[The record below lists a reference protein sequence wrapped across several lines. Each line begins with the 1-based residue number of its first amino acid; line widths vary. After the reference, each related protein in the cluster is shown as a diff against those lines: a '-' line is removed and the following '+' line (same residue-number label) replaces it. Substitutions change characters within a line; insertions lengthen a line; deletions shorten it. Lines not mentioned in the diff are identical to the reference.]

1 MYLRSLAIL
10 GMSMAAVALAGCS
23 TKNYGRQPDLTSF
36 EKTALSCREIDLE
49 QAKVQGFIQH
59 VNEESG
65 FDGRSVLSFL
75 GDFGI
80 GNTMEKHNALASA
93 TTRLAEL
100 NNLRSTKCTSY
111 LSSAYMPPPSA
122 QAPTP
127 VPPAMLG
134 TKSKEE
140 QIYELQQDRGISYE
154 EYQYRYRKITDQP

>member
-1 MYLRSLAIL
+1 MYSKGLAMLSI
-10 GMSMAAVALAGCS
+10 AVGVLVSSGCS

-59 VNEESG
+59 VNEESE

-80 GNTMEKHNALASA
+80 GNTMERHSALASA
-93 TTRLAEL
+93 TTRLSEL
-100 NNLRSTKCTSY
+100 NNLRSIKCM
-111 LSSAYMPPPSA
+111 SSAISVY
-122 QAPTP
+122 APTGSAP
-127 VPPAMLG
+127 VPTSPQMRS

-140 QIYELQQDRGISYE
+140 QIYELQQDQGISYE